1 MQERAKEA
9 LIGAA
14 DDGQRE
20 KVVIW
25 VWSRGFRVKGTDV
38 QRGLRVTPSTTPPPP
53 PSGCTHLSFQGRT
66 SLSSGQIFVETV
78 TQPLLGDGGHKAK
91 LPLVGTGGGKVCT
104 ADRFI
109 DIVWQQLAEE

>member
-1 MQERAKEA
+1 MQEWAKEA

-20 KVVIW
+20 KVVMG
-25 VWSRGFRVKGTDV
+25 VRSRGFGVKGTDV
-38 QRGLRVTPSTTPPPP
+38 QRGLRVTPYTTPLPP

-91 LPLVGTGGGKVCT
+91 LPLVQGVVKYVRQTDLLTLCGNN
-104 ADRFI
+104 
-109 DIVWQQLAEE
+109 